1 MTRLGGGGKQN
12 ILKEKAFWLEEDIHM
27 RLSVKDFSPL
37 ERPVGDFLLLRG
49 VPRGAALHRK
59 KSSIVLNSA

>member
-1 MTRLGGGGKQN
+1 
-12 ILKEKAFWLEEDIHM
+12 LKEKAFWLEEDIHM